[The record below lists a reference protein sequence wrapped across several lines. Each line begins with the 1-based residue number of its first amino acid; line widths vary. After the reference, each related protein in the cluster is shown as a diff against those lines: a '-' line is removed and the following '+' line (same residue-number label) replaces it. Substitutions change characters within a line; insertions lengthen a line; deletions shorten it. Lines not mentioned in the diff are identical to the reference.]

1 MTARPDEPSLGA
13 YPGPEAD
20 LDLDPRLDTS
30 AWRVFG
36 RRFPRRWSLYFR
48 IVAAVLLVL
57 SLGWWFTRDVTYVS
71 NVKVSGLD
79 AATPAY
85 REPLRVIADD
95 FAALVNRL
103 ANDGYGWQAGGLPA
117 LRAAGALSRSE
128 AAQYVAIGT
137 VEVKKGGDE
146 LRAST
151 EADELVRFLS
161 ARGWGPPPDGE
172 TLDGAFKDQGP
183 LRATIT
189 LDSRPEGRERAT
201 LRVVV
206 RDGS

>member
-1 MTARPDEPSLGA
+1 MSPRPDEPDLGTHLEPTA
-13 YPGPEAD
+13 
-20 LDLDPRLDTS
+20 DLDPRLDTS
-30 AWRVFG
+30 AWRVLG

-48 IVAAVLLVL
+48 IVAAAFLVL
-57 SLGWWFTRDVTYVS
+57 SLGWWFTRDLTYVS

-85 REPLRVIADD
+85 REPLRAIADD
-95 FAALVNRL
+95 FAALVNHL
-103 ANDGYGWQAGGLPA
+103 ADDGYGWQAGGLPA
-117 LRAAGALSRSE
+117 LRAAGALSKSE

-137 VEVKKGGDE
+137 VEVKKGADR

-151 EADELVRFLS
+151 ADDELARSLS
-161 ARGWGPPPDGE
+161 ARGWTAPPDLKA
-172 TLDGAFKDQGP
+172 LDGTFKDQGP

-189 LDSRPEGRERAT
+189 LDSRPEGRERIT
-201 LRVVV
+201 LRIVV